1 MNTSQPDISI
11 VVPMK
16 NESENVGRLVQD
28 IETACA
34 AFAFEIVLIDDG
46 STDDTADVIRGLQET
61 RPHLR
66 LIQHPTSGGQS
77 SAVHSGVQVA
87 SAPIICTMDGDGQN
101 PPSNVPNLVAPL
113 LKDDPELGLVAGQRV
128 GRQDTLSK
136 KWASKFANGLR
147 SAILK
152 DDTRDTGCGLKAFRR
167 DAFLEIPYFNNMH
180 RYLPAMFKAYGWK
193 VAHEDVTHA
202 ARMAGRS
209 NYSNLQRA
217 WAGIHDLI
225 GVSWLIKR
233 AKRARPMPERR
244 PDATGQE

>member
-1 MNTSQPDISI
+1 MNSSQPAISI

-16 NESENVGRLVQD
+16 NESENVGPLVQD

-34 AFAFEIVLIDDG
+34 AFDHEIILIDDG
-46 STDDTADVIRGLQET
+46 STDDTADVIRRLQDT

-77 SAVHSGVQVA
+77 SAVHSGVHA
-87 SAPIICTMDGDGQN
+87 ARAAIICTMDGDGQN

-113 LKDDPELGLVAGQRV
+113 LADNPRLGLVAGQRV

-136 KWASKFANGLR
+136 KWASKFANSLR

-167 DAFLEIPYFNNMH
+167 DAFIEIPYFNNMH
-180 RYLPAMFKAYGWK
+180 RYLPAMFRAYGWD
-193 VAHEDVTHA
+193 VAHVDVTHA

-217 WAGIHDLI
+217 LAGIHDLI

-233 AKRARPMPERR
+233 AKRARPIPETH
-244 PDATGQE
+244 PGHAGQE